1 MLRRLDSY
9 PLAFGG
15 GGGGGRRGVSLQA
28 EVSHSLA
35 VRDLS

>member
-15 GGGGGRRGVSLQA
+15 GGNSLLA

>member
-15 GGGGGRRGVSLQA
+15 GGGGGVSLLA

>member
-15 GGGGGRRGVSLQA
+15 GGGVSLLA

-35 VRDLS
+35 VRGLS